1 VIGLGEGEK
10 RALDFWWD
18 AASSSRIAS
27 MVFPIVAKHP
37 IKAKSFRFR
46 QGHFFFLV
54 AYSSPRQ

>member
-1 VIGLGEGEK
+1 VMGLGEGEK

-46 QGHFFFLV
+46 Q
-54 AYSSPRQ
+54 